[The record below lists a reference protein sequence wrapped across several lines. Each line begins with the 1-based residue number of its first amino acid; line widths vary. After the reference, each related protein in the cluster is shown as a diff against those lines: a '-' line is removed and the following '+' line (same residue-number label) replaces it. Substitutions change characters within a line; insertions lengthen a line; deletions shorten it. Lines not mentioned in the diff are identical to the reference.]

1 MTEVINKYSISE
13 CNRCRVRCQSLLS
26 ISLSYIL
33 VTPRSLVRCYLAIVS
48 WIRELLAKVVV
59 KVILRLVYSGV
70 TERTISKRVFISLLF
85 SLHFLA
91 NCCVIFPRARV
102 FRYVFVLC

>member
-33 VTPRSLVRCYLAIVS
+33 ETPGSHVRCYLATVS
-48 WIRELLAKVVV
+48 FLDKRASFESCCEGYLA
-59 KVILRLVYSGV
+59 
-70 TERTISKRVFISLLF
+70 T
-85 SLHFLA
+85 
-91 NCCVIFPRARV
+91 CV
-102 FRYVFVLC
+102 FRRYREDNQ